1 MSKEE
6 FAKAMSF
13 LGLAYDKEFTQEQVG
28 VWYTFFHETDFAA
41 FKQAVTRLIS
51 KSKFMPSIAEIKEE
65 LVTISNPALQLN
77 ASEEWDKVMQAVRRY
92 GYYNAEE
99 AVASLDPYTADIVRK
114 MGGFQAICTSE
125 DGDWTRKNFVRLFD
139 ELSGSRREAMLYS
152 QPQLTLAEMRRIA
165 EIKAM
170 EQENRLLLEDLEGE

>member
-1 MSKEE
+1 MSAKE

-13 LGLAYDKEFTQEQVG
+13 LGIAYDKEFTQEQVE
-28 VWYTFFHETDFAA
+28 VWFTFFHDTDFAA

-51 KSKFMPSIAEIKEE
+51 KSKFLPSIAEIKQE
-65 LVTISNPALQLN
+65 LVMIGNPALQLN
-77 ASEEWDKVMQAVRRY
+77 ASEEWDKVMQAVRRF

-114 MGGFQAICTSE
+114 MGGFQSICISE

-139 ELSGSRREAMLYS
+139 ELSGSRREALLYS
-152 QPQLTLAEMRRIA
+152 APQLTLAEAQRIA
-165 EIKAM
+165 EIKSM
-170 EQENRLLLEDLEGE
+170 ERENRLLLEEGE